1 MMGPDDSSAPC
12 HKSGLCMRLVVIK
25 PTKSRKGIT
34 MKEILILGAGY
45 TGMGATMGL
54 AGG

>member
-1 MMGPDDSSAPC
+1 MSQIRPLHA
-12 HKSGLCMRLVVIK
+12 SGGYQANEVA
-25 PTKSRKGIT
+25 KGIT